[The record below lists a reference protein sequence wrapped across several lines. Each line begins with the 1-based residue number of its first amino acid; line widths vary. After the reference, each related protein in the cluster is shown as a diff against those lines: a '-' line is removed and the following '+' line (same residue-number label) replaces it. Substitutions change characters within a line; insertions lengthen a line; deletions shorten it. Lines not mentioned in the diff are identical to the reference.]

1 MFTCNTCGETKGGEA
16 IAALEHDW
24 QETTAKVEAE
34 CGKAGSEAV
43 YTCANGCGET
53 KGGEAIAALEHD
65 WQETAA
71 KVEAECEKAGSEA
84 VYTCANGCGETKGGE
99 EIPALEHDWQEAE
112 GKVDPDCETAG
123 KEVSYICI
131 NGCDG
136 TKGGE
141 EIPAAGHAWT
151 AVEAKEATC
160 TADGYIAH
168 WDCDNCDAIATGE
181 AGSQVKVE
189 ASAIV
194 AAAKH
199 TLATAEAQAATCT
212 QVGWEAYEYC
222 TACDY
227 TEKEEFF
234 ADHTF
239 IDGVCANAE
248 CGILVEATYLSYN
261 GSFEGVAYA
270 DGKWTVTAESGKIM
284 KFSAAAIKSY
294 TDKKMGT
301 LVFTFTSK
309 SNQETSLNPSYN
321 GDNAGNKKAVV
332 TVDLTDEIKQNG
344 LEMRIYYVSLGW
356 TEGMDESDGFV
367 VSVDTGSYTESTDTV
382 ASNASFKVTVKL
394 TETMAREGMSMYV
407 YFHNRGWSGDTA
419 GVDGFTVSFVENR
432 ETSLAKN
439 WIVGQNLDVAFD
451 GSIYM
456 ITNANGG
463 NLTSG
468 YQHIAISEDLID
480 KMLKQGHTTLSFT
493 FKVSGGSPY
502 DFDVPNVNS
511 ASTVTLNIAD
521 LSSNGDASSYYNP
534 EGYFPLRLYINNT
547 KSSAKMYITFTETP
561 VETYSIVYSKNAEA
575 TEINA
580 AKMLATHLEEATGV
594 AYDVVSDRHVAWMET
609 GKYISVGQTSLLS
622 EVGFSALAE
631 NNVSGDGY
639 IRRTVGNTLFID
651 GITERGTLYG
661 VLDYL
666 EDAYGYVFISDDVY
680 SYTANPN
687 LVISDLDKDF
697 TPTFETRT
705 YLNYGMYASNTNAN
719 TVLYNKANSYYLN
732 ASEMS
737 GYGGVNNIGYIGAR
751 DHNMY
756 DTLVEGV
763 ALYNT
768 AYGTSYVA
776 TDFAQSYKIGSAI
789 YYNPCLSGGKS
800 KNGLTALDFMTLAM
814 KNCILG
820 QYTNGVRYYSLTQED
835 TNGSDYCTCS
845 TCTSQ
850 ASAYGRSGLIP
861 SVRSITG
868 NPMPMALKV
877 ARRRILL

>member
-1 MFTCNTCGETKGGEA
+1 MKKLWLLVLSMVFSLSA
-16 IAALEHDW
+16 IAALAGCGGDKDDSSPAECQHSW

-71 KVEAECEKAGSEA
+71 KVEAECGKAGSEAVYTCANGCGETKGGEAIAALEHDWQETTAKVEAECGKAGSEA

-123 KEVSYICI
+123 KEVSYICV

-160 TADGYIAH
+160 TEDGYIAH

-367 VSVDTGSYTESTDTV
+367 VSVDGIVDFSYEDKTTWMSYNGSTTVVTYDETATSWTVNSMDTGKILKLDANLMKAYIEEGKTSLSITFASKAGQQTKWNMQFVGESGEDFTNNESNGGTLSVRVNIEDWMAEKGMQFKCYFYTR
-382 ASNASFKVTVKL
+382 A
-394 TETMAREGMSMYV
+394 
-407 YFHNRGWSGDTA
+407 WSGDPTNED
-419 GVDGFTVSFVENR
+419 GSFVETDGFTVTIKALGGGVADAQQAFAI
-432 ETSLAKN
+432 LA
-439 WIVGQNLDVAFD
+439 
-451 GSIYM
+451 
-456 ITNANGG
+456 
-463 NLTSG
+463 
-468 YQHIAISEDLID
+468 SED
-480 KMLKQGHTTLSFT
+480 SY
-493 FKVSGGSPY
+493 VN
-502 DFDVPNVNS
+502 VPRGIVTSVTSTEN
-511 ASTVTLNIAD
+511 TVTVGGTVGTGAA
-521 LSSNGDASSYYNP
+521 G
-534 EGYFPLRLYINNT
+534 NT
-547 KSSAKMYITFTETP
+547 FSGFGL
-561 VETYSIVYSKNAEA
+561 SKNAVEA
-575 TEINA
+575 WLNMGFKTFTFTMGLSADEGETAPTHSYIYDYNEKMNFFLTSNGSYQPNGCVITIDLEKLYNA
-580 AKMLATHLEEATGV
+580 LPDSNPYLIFVFTNGGRWNATG
-594 AYDVVSDRHVAWMET
+594 SDGYLT
-609 GKYISVGQTSLLS
+609 
-622 EVGFSALAE
+622 FS
-631 NNVSGDGY
+631 NVS
-639 IRRTVGNTLFID
+639 FS
-651 GITERGTLYG
+651 TELP
-661 VLDYL
+661 
-666 EDAYGYVFISDDVY
+666 A
-680 SYTANPN
+680 
-687 LVISDLDKDF
+687 
-697 TPTFETRT
+697 
-705 YLNYGMYASNTNAN
+705 
-719 TVLYNKANSYYLN
+719 
-732 ASEMS
+732 
-737 GYGGVNNIGYIGAR
+737 
-751 DHNMY
+751 
-756 DTLVEGV
+756 
-763 ALYNT
+763 
-768 AYGTSYVA
+768 
-776 TDFAQSYKIGSAI
+776 
-789 YYNPCLSGGKS
+789 
-800 KNGLTALDFMTLAM
+800 
-814 KNCILG
+814 
-820 QYTNGVRYYSLTQED
+820 
-835 TNGSDYCTCS
+835 
-845 TCTSQ
+845 
-850 ASAYGRSGLIP
+850 
-861 SVRSITG
+861 
-868 NPMPMALKV
+868 
-877 ARRRILL
+877 